1 MNIIENK
8 QLPAP
13 ALGIIAVVGWT
24 AVIYLAYVG
33 AHDAV
38 MRTFFSVYTPAS
50 ALAPAHLE
58 CWFGENSLDY
68 NDGALDAPGPDEQAW
83 TPYLGTYRL
92 EQ

>member
-1 MNIIENK
+1 
-8 QLPAP
+8 
-13 ALGIIAVVGWT
+13 
-24 AVIYLAYVG
+24 
-33 AHDAV
+33 

>member
-38 MRTFFSVYTPAS
+38 T
-50 ALAPAHLE
+50 
-58 CWFGENSLDY
+58 
-68 NDGALDAPGPDEQAW
+68 Q
-83 TPYLGTYRL
+83 
-92 EQ
+92 